1 MLSGVVWDLR
11 GVEEPGDPLVLA
23 VVGGQVA
30 RQGQHL
36 RAGGAGHFLKIV
48 FFLFFLYLTIAT
60 DHLPAED
67 GRAVQVGHVPHHRP
81 GP

>member
-23 VVGGQVA
+23 VVGGEVA

-36 RAGGAGHFLKIV
+36 HAGGAWDF
-48 FFLFFLYLTIAT
+48 
-60 DHLPAED
+60 
-67 GRAVQVGHVPHHRP
+67 
-81 GP
+81 